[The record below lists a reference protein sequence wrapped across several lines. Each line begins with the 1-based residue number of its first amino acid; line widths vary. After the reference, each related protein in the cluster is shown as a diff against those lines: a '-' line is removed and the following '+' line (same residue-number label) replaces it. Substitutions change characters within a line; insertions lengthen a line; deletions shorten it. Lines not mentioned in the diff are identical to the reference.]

1 MNADPDFV
9 PAGSSESSPEEA
21 EGEDE
26 VDKDEDEDEETLGV
40 AIGPVEGRRVV
51 DVPIETCRFATHTVY
66 ESEWFPTAIS
76 FFEDL
81 EFEDDDIRWLALP
94 FEDALLNNG

>member
-26 VDKDEDEDEETLGV
+26 VDKDEDEDEETLGR
-40 AIGPVEGRRVV
+40 AIRAIRARPWGP
-51 DVPIETCRFATHTVY
+51 
-66 ESEWFPTAIS
+66 
-76 FFEDL
+76 
-81 EFEDDDIRWLALP
+81 
-94 FEDALLNNG
+94 